1 MNIASLV
8 NPPKATVPAARGLEL
23 LRVQASILAHAT
35 VGAVKDGVLAFRSM
49 RSVLTQG
56 VLAPE

>member
-8 NPPKATVPAARGLEL
+8 NPPKATVPASRGLEL
-23 LRVQASILAHAT
+23 LRVRTVILAHAA

-49 RSVLTQG
+49 RSLLTQG
-56 VLAPE
+56 VLASE